1 MIKSFHVR
9 LALTVALTF
18 GVSLA
23 DASVNDTLTFTNTTD
38 ERLNIELSITEDS
51 GQRIYDLFVLPNRTS
66 IADFWADSF
75 DATYVA
81 CGYGD
86 VTGDSYGCIQGSI
99 SDASNNVYFNNNQQ
113 PLASTPSRLEADWFL
128 FSAPA
133 ASSLNAEDDEGNDQP
148 VEDDDGS
155 TFFIRA
161 NCFIGT
167 MAGAGFQRT
176 SKKIRQSHLVD
187 FNAMTQLFDF

>member
-38 ERLNIELSITEDS
+38 ERLNIEFAITDDS

-113 PLASTPSRLEADWFL
+113 PFASTPSRLEADWFV

-133 ASSLNAEDDEGNDQP
+133 ASSLNVEDDEENNQP
-148 VEDDDGS
+148 VEDDDDS
-155 TFFIRA
+155 TFIIWA
-161 NCFIGT
+161 SCFISS
-167 MAGAGFQRT
+167 MAGADL
-176 SKKIRQSHLVD
+176 QSAGLKVWPSHQVD
-187 FNAMTQLFDF
+187 INAMSKLFDF